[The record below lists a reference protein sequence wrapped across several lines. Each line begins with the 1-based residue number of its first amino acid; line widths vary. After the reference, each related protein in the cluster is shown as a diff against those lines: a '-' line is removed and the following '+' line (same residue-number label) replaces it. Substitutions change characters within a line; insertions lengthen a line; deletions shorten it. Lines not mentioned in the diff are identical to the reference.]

1 MIPTY
6 FKECK
11 ADVER
16 RKELKKRLDSIV
28 NLSSDNVQKP
38 MENLNVALNSKE
50 KIRLLNEG
58 AIFDGYDELRMYI
71 KKGAIPAFVES
82 LSDDFVGYIT
92 LGHLQ
97 LDQVP
102 LLMGTWTKSDLEVV
116 DVGEGR
122 YALDCTPHF
131 NDSGFVQDILSQEI
145 PLSVSVEIDG
155 AIDWDS
161 TELLEAPVW
170 QKLRV
175 NGFSVVGLPANV
187 DSWDIGEDMKLDEL
201 MEMLEKLTAAKE
213 EKPETQEAETQE
225 ETEKPAEPKVPENEE
240 PGNPEEPKNEDSA
253 KEPKN
258 EEPQDEAEKKL
269 AEILT
274 RFEEIAKEN
283 KDLRAKLEEKEAEEE
298 KLNYQAKKVLDMFE
312 SKLNS
317 SVPKEKKGKD
327 PIWGC

>member
-58 AIFDGYDELRMYI
+58 AVFDGYDELRMYI
-71 KKGAIPAFVES
+71 KKGAIPEFVES

-116 DVGEGR
+116 DVGDGR

-155 AIDWDS
+155 VIDWDS

-170 QKLRV
+170 QKLFV

-201 MEMLEKLTAAKE
+201 MEKLEKLTAAKE
-213 EKPETQEAETQE
+213 EKPETQEEETQE
-225 ETEKPAEPKVPENEE
+225 EPEKPEEPKAPENEE
-240 PGNPEEPKNEDSA
+240 PQE
-253 KEPKN
+253 EPKN

-269 AEILT
+269 SEILT

-283 KDLRAKLEEKEAEEE
+283 KDLRAKLEEKQAEEE
-298 KLNYQAKKVLDMFE
+298 KLNSQAKKVLDMFE